1 MIEVRFLRKSGDL
14 IGFTY
19 DGHADYDEYGKD
31 IVCAAVTAQCMM
43 VYNGLDEIMK
53 IKNKIDIDQNGGYLS
68 VSIDSASSLEKK
80 EAQIL
85 METLLLGI
93 KAIELQHST
102 IIKLIEE
109 EV

>member
-53 IKNKIDIDQNGGYLS
+53 IRNKIDIDQNGGYLS
-68 VSIDSASSLEKK
+68 VSIDSASLEEKK
-80 EAQIL
+80 KAQIL

-93 KAIELQHST
+93 RAIELQHGN